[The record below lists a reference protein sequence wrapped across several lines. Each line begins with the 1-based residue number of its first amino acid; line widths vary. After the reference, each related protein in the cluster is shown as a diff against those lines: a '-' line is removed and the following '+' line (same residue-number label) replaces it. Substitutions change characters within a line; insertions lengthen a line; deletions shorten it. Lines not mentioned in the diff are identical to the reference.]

1 MCTRCPLLPHY
12 FHHIN
17 SEILVDQTWGHE
29 RKPQLLPP
37 LTAPSSS
44 FRSSFS
50 SGSSHKKTKN
60 KTREAP
66 VWLLHIKG
74 RRLPPRIP
82 LEENNVALILQKVKC
97 QLISP
102 IPLVHNFF
110 FAKDSFSPLIT
121 RRFFFCLLN
130 PLIFFLKN
138 FHRLSSMRWTFP
150 IVKKKPFMKIG
161 SSDDD
166 NYEVTRLSQF
176 SVV

>member
-110 FAKDSFSPLIT
+110 FCERLIFT
-121 RRFFFCLLN
+121 PYYETLLLLN

>member
-121 RRFFFCLLN
+121 RRFFN

-138 FHRLSSMRWTFP
+138 FHRLSSTFP
-150 IVKKKPFMKIG
+150 IVKKPFMKIG
-161 SSDDD
+161 CSSDDD